1 MTSIASVPKNIHL
14 YTALTEQLGQQMFET
29 TFKNL
34 DDTLRKDDGCSTEMD
49 YIEQTSWVLFLKYL
63 DDFEADRE
71 ATAKLSGQR
80 YKRILEDE
88 YAWHVWAAP
97 KRADGK
103 LDYNSG
109 LTGDD
114 LKEFVDNKL
123 FQYLRKFK
131 IEAERADSIEYKIGE
146 IFSELKNK
154 LVSGYSLREV
164 INKVDELRFRSNEE
178 KHEMSSLYE
187 DKIKNMGNAGR
198 NGGEYYTPRPLIKTI
213 VKVVNPQIGNKVYDG
228 AVGSAGFLCEAYDY
242 MRNSKQLTATE
253 YEQLQKKTFYGK
265 EKKSLAYIIGVMNM
279 ILHGIEA
286 PNIQHSNTLAEN
298 ISDIQDKDRVDI
310 ILANPP
316 FGSSTEHFE
325 VQQNFP
331 IKSGETAYMFLQHF
345 IKMLKRGGRCGVV
358 IKNTFLSNTDNA
370 SIALRK
376 QLLEE
381 CEVTAILDLP
391 KGAFTGTG
399 VQTVVL
405 FFTKGKPTTKVW
417 YYQLNLARNLGKT
430 NSLNEQDLVEFV
442 TTSATQADTENSW
455 HVDVKNVDKTTWD
468 LTVTNPNRPDTTD
481 KRTPEQILEEIE
493 QLDLDA
499 ATAIAAIKELL

>member
-1 MTSIASVPKNIHL
+1 M
-14 YTALTEQLGQQMFET
+14 
-29 TFKNL
+29 
-34 DDTLRKDDGCSTEMD
+34 
-49 YIEQTSWVLFLKYL
+49 
-63 DDFEADRE
+63 
-71 ATAKLSGQR
+71 
-80 YKRILEDE
+80 
-88 YAWHVWAAP
+88 
-97 KRADGK
+97 
-103 LDYNSG
+103 
-109 LTGDD
+109 
-114 LKEFVDNKL
+114 
-123 FQYLRKFK
+123 K
-131 IEAERADSIEYKIGE
+131 INNNPKIG
-146 IFSELKNK
+146 
-154 LVSGYSLREV
+154 
-164 INKVDELRFRSNEE
+164 D
-178 KHEMSSLYE
+178 
-187 DKIKNMGNAGR
+187 
-198 NGGEYYTPRPLIKTI
+198 
-213 VKVVNPQIGNKVYDG
+213 KVYDG

-430 NSLNEQDLVEFV
+430 NSLNEQDLAEFV
-442 TTSATQADTENSW
+442 ATSATQASTENSW
-455 HVDVKNVDKTTWD
+455 QVDVKAVDKTTWD

-499 ATAIAAIKELL
+499 ATAIAAIKEFL

>member
-1 MTSIASVPKNIHL
+1 
-14 YTALTEQLGQQMFET
+14 MFET

-34 DDTLRKDDGCSTEMD
+34 DDILRKDAGCASELD
-49 YIEQTSWVLFLKYL
+49 YIEQTSWILFLKWL
-63 DDFEADRE
+63 DDFDQDKAK
-71 ATAKLSGQR
+71 AAKLNNKN
-80 YKRILEDE
+80 YKTIIDKK
-88 YAWHVWAAP
+88 YQWSSWAAP
-97 KRADGK
+97 KNKEGK
-103 LDYNSG
+103 LDHNLL
-109 LTGDD
+109 LTGEP
-114 LKEFVDNKL
+114 LKDFVDKEL
-123 FQYLRKFK
+123 FPYFKKFK
-131 IEAERADSIEYKIGE
+131 ASADTANTIEYKIGE

-154 LVSGYSLREV
+154 LQDGYTLREA
-164 INKVDELRFRSNEE
+164 INKIDELKFRSNEE

-198 NGGEYYTPRPLIKTI
+198 NGGEYYTPRALIKTI
-213 VKVVNPQIGNKVYDG
+213 VKVVRPKIGDKIYDG
-228 AVGSAGFLCEAYDY
+228 AVGSAGFLVEAF
-242 MRNSKQLTATE
+242 E
-253 YEQLQKKTFYGK
+253 YLKNNKLSVKDLEKLQTKTFYGK

-279 ILHGIEA
+279 ILHGIET
-286 PNIQHSNTLAEN
+286 PNIIHTNTLSEN
-298 ISDIQDKDRVDI
+298 ISNIQEKDRVDI

-316 FGSSTEHFE
+316 FGGNERPE
-325 VQQNFP
+325 IQENFP
-331 IKSGETAYMFLQHF
+331 IKTSETAYLFLQHF
-345 IKMLKRGGRCGVV
+345 IKILRASGRCGVV

-430 NSLNEQDLVEFV
+430 NSLNEQDLAEFV
-442 TTSATQADTENSW
+442 KTSAPQTNTKNSW
-455 HVDVKNVDKTTWD
+455 LVDVKDIDKTTWD
-468 LTVTNPNRPDTTD
+468 LTVSNPNRVDTSD
-481 KRTPEQILEEIE
+481 KRTPEQILKEIE